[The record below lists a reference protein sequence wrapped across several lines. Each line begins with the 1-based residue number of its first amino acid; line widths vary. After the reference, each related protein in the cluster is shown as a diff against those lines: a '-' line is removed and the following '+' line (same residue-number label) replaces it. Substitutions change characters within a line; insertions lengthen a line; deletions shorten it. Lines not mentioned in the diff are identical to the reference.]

1 MNENRNPPIVVA
13 LLIVAIGVA
22 LALIPARLA
31 GQAPAESIQGTL
43 ADGSNYRVV
52 KPTPWNGTI
61 VLDLDFANNLSAPP
75 SVVERWMTGN
85 GYAIGGISREPV
97 AYRFRQAV
105 DDLLEVRRL
114 FSVKWSVTPTRTLTL
129 GNSRGGFVSR
139 VAMEKH
145 PDIFKG
151 AVLSAGGGA
160 GEVGTFNAKLDGLWT
175 LKVLTGTP
183 LAVVSYASQG
193 DAMAD
198 NARLTALLKDLRS
211 SPAGRARLA
220 LAAAFEQFPRWTGG
234 DAPPAAGD
242 FEAQLDQ
249 IADQFAFANPAQVRW
264 GVEVVAGG
272 NFSWNHGVDY
282 AALLARSG
290 MTDLVEAI
298 YAKSGLSLQADLRQ
312 LAQAPR
318 ISAAAAAVAAAET
331 LTSYSG
337 AIAGPVIVVDNI
349 GDPVDADAYKRAYE
363 RTVARAGKAE
373 LLRTTWVRSARHANQ
388 SALEK
393 LAGFVKLIERLDT
406 GAWSATT
413 PEAMLAAAANIDAK
427 SELDLGPA
435 RFIPHN
441 PPEMLRPWDGSNWGT
456 YPATL
461 GRGASR

>member
-1 MNENRNPPIVVA
+1 
-13 LLIVAIGVA
+13 
-22 LALIPARLA
+22 
-31 GQAPAESIQGTL
+31 
-43 ADGSNYRVV
+43 
-52 KPTPWNGTI
+52 
-61 VLDLDFANNLSAPP
+61 
-75 SVVERWMTGN
+75 
-85 GYAIGGISREPV
+85 V

-105 DDLLEVRRL
+105 DDLLEVRRR
-114 FSVKWSVTPTRTLTL
+114 FTEKWGAEPKRTLTL
-129 GNSRGGFVSR
+129 GNSRGAFVSR
-139 VAMEKH
+139 IAMERYAAVFH
-145 PDIFKG
+145 G

-175 LKVLTGTP
+175 LKVLTGAPLTLVGYGTP
-183 LAVVSYASQG
+183 EAALAENG
-193 DAMAD
+193 
-198 NARLTALLKDLRS
+198 RLTALVKELRS
-211 SPAGRARLA
+211 TPAGRARLA

-234 DAPPAAGD
+234 DVAPAPHD
-242 FEAQLDQ
+242 HEAQLDQ
-249 IADQFAFANPAQVRW
+249 IADQFPFANPAQVRL

-298 YAKSGLSLQADLRQ
+298 YAKAGVDLQADLRQ

-318 ISAAAAAVAAAET
+318 IPADAAAVAAAET

-363 RTVARAGKAE
+363 RTVARAGRAD

-393 LAGFVKLIERLDT
+393 LAGFMKLIERLDT
-406 GAWSATT
+406 GRWSATT
-413 PEAMLAAAANIDAK
+413 PDAMMAAAAAIDAK
-427 SELDLGPA
+427 SDLDLGPA
-435 RFIPHN
+435 RFTIHT

-456 YPATL
+456 YPAL
-461 GRGASR
+461 LNR

>member
-1 MNENRNPPIVVA
+1 MKTLRCSLIAAITACLVA
-13 LLIVAIGVA
+13 GMTLT
-22 LALIPARLA
+22 PARLL
-31 GQAPAESIQGTL
+31 GQTAMPESIQGTL
-43 ADGSNYRVV
+43 ADGSKYRVV
-52 KPTPWNGTI
+52 KPAAWNGTI
-61 VLDLDFANNLSAPP
+61 VLDLDFANNPDAAP
-75 SVVERWMTGN
+75 SVIERWMTAN

-114 FSVKWSVTPTRTLTL
+114 FAVKWNATPTRTLTL

-139 VAMEKH
+139 IAMERY

-160 GEVGTFNAKLDGLWT
+160 GEVGTFNAKLDALWT
-175 LKVLTGTP
+175 LKVLTGAP
-183 LAVVSYASQG
+183 LTLVGFASQA
-193 DAMAD
+193 DAVAE
-198 NARLTALLKDLRS
+198 NGRLAALVTELRAT
-211 SPAGRARLA
+211 PAGRARLA

-234 DAPPAAGD
+234 DAPPPPND
-242 FEAQLDQ
+242 YDAQLDQ
-249 IADQFAFANPAQVRW
+249 IADQFTFANPGQVRW

-290 MTDLVEAI
+290 MADLVEAI
-298 YAKSGLSLQADLRQ
+298 YAKSGVSLQADLRQ

-318 ISAAAAAVAAAET
+318 ISADAAAVAAAET

-363 RTVARAGKAE
+363 RTVARAGRAD
-373 LLRTTWVRSARHANQ
+373 LLRTTWVRSARHANL
-388 SALEK
+388 SPLEK
-393 LAGFVKLIERLDT
+393 LTGFVKLVERLDA
-406 GAWSATT
+406 GSWSATT
-413 PEAMLAAAANIDAK
+413 PQAMLAAAAALDAK
-427 SELDLGPA
+427 SDLELGPA
-435 RFIPHN
+435 RFIDHS
-441 PPEMLRPWDGSNWGT
+441 PPEMLRPWDSSNWGT

-461 GRGASR
+461 ARAASR

>member
-1 MNENRNPPIVVA
+1 MTANCRTLWGWLTALMATIVV
-13 LLIVAIGVA
+13 VAPVA
-22 LALIPARLA
+22 VAA
-31 GQAPAESIQGTL
+31 QESIQGTL
-43 ADGSNYRVV
+43 ADGSRYRVV

-61 VLDLDFANNLSAPP
+61 VLDLDFANNPSAPGGAI
-75 SVVERWMTGN
+75 EQWMTLN

-114 FSVKWSVTPTRTLTL
+114 FTVKWGAAPTRTLTL

-139 VAMEKH
+139 VAMERY

-151 AVLSAGGGA
+151 AVVSAGGGA

-175 LKVLTGTP
+175 LKVLTGAP
-183 LAVVSYASQG
+183 LALVGYASQA
-193 DAMAD
+193 DALAD
-198 NARLTALLKDLRS
+198 NGRLTALLKDLRS
-211 SPAGRARLA
+211 TPSGRARLA
-220 LAAAFEQFPRWTGG
+220 LAAAFEQFPRWTQGE
-234 DAPPAAGD
+234 APPAPND
-242 FEAQLDQ
+242 HEAQLDQ

-264 GVEVVAGG
+264 GVETVAGG

-290 MTDLVEAI
+290 MSDLVEAA
-298 YAKSGLSLQADLRQ
+298 YAKSGLDLQADLRQ

-318 ISAAAAAVAAAET
+318 ISADAAAVAAAET

-337 AIAGPVIVVDNI
+337 TIAGPVIVVDNI
-349 GDPVDADAYKRAYE
+349 GDPVDSDAYKRAYE
-363 RTVARAGKAE
+363 RTVARAGRAE

-393 LAGFVKLIERLDT
+393 LAGFVKLVERLDT

-413 PEAMLAAAANIDAK
+413 PQAMLAAAAAIDAQ
-427 SELDLGPA
+427 SDLDLGPA
-435 RFIPHN
+435 RFIDHS

-456 YPATL
+456 YAAPSL
-461 GRGASR
+461 RGGPR

>member
-1 MNENRNPPIVVA
+1 MPNLRRLSIAGAVA
-13 LLIVAIGVA
+13 MMVISTRLVGQG
-22 LALIPARLA
+22 PATP
-31 GQAPAESIQGTL
+31 APAPESIQGML
-43 ADGSNYRVV
+43 ADGSNYRAV
-52 KPTPWNGTI
+52 KPTPWNGTL

-75 SVVERWMTGN
+75 GAIERWMTAN

-114 FSVKWSVTPTRTLTL
+114 FTVKWQATPTRTLTL

-139 VAMEKH
+139 VAMERN
-145 PDIFKG
+145 PEIFKG

-175 LKVLTGTP
+175 LKVLTGAPLTLVGYATP
-183 LAVVSYASQG
+183 ADALAENGRV
-193 DAMAD
+193 
-198 NARLTALLKDLRS
+198 TALVKELRS
-211 SPAGRARLA
+211 TPAGRARLA

-234 DAPPAAGD
+234 DVPPAAHD
-242 FEAQLDQ
+242 YEAQIDQ
-249 IADQFAFANPAQVRW
+249 IADQFPFANPAQVRR

-290 MTDLVEAI
+290 MADLVEAI
-298 YAKSGLSLQADLRQ
+298 YAKSGLSLQADLGQ

-318 ISAAAAAVAAAET
+318 ISADAAAVAAAET

-363 RTVARAGKAE
+363 RTVARAGRAE

-393 LAGFVKLIERLDT
+393 LTGFVKLIERLDS

-413 PEAMLAAAANIDAK
+413 PDAMMAAAAAIDAK
-427 SELDLGPA
+427 SDLDLGPA
-435 RFIPHN
+435 RFTLHT
-441 PPEMLRPWDGSNWGT
+441 PPEMLRPWDSSNWGT

-461 GRGASR
+461 GRAGSR